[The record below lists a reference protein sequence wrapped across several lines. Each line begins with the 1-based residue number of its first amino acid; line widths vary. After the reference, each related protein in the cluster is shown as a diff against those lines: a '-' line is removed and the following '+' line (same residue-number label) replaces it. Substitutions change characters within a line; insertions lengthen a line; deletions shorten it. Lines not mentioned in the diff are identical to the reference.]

1 MKHFFDNAVKHDSF
15 QKPVNNSKE
24 VEEIEEEGGE
34 FYDGDVTSEDEI
46 DTEGYI
52 VLEEVFPSGS
62 IPKMTISTETRL
74 STNISE
80 PILERETRLST
91 NISETLFTPRTEDIL
106 RDSGNFSSY
115 GDSTKFKLESED
127 EFEDHPAILEF
138 MK

>member
-34 FYDGDVTSEDEI
+34 FYDGDVTSEDEV

-62 IPKMTISTETRL
+62 IPKMTISTETRF

-80 PILERETRLST
+80 PILES
-91 NISETLFTPRTEDIL
+91 SETLFTPRTEDIL
-106 RDSGNFSSY
+106 RDSVNFSSY
-115 GDSTKFKLESED
+115 GDSTKSFKLESED
-127 EFEDHPAILEF
+127 EFEDHPAILEY